1 MKAPNL
7 RVLCLAGLAV
17 ASITAS
23 GSLFARDYDRRDFRD
38 YRGSSHSVRD
48 MRHDQRS
55 DYRGR
60 FDHHDRFDRH
70 DRHDRFDRFEN
81 HGRRHN
87 VVVTHYNARP
97 HVIERRVI
105 VEQPV
110 YYAPVSYA
118 PPPSLGQVL
127 GGFIGG
133 VIDDN
138 R

>member
-55 DYRGR
+55 DYRG
-60 FDHHDRFDRH
+60 
-70 DRHDRFDRFEN
+70 RFDRFEN

>member
-1 MKAPNL
+1 MKSANL

-38 YRGSSHSVRD
+38 YRGPSHSVRD
-48 MRHDQRS
+48 MRHDHRS
-55 DYRGR
+55 EYRGR
-60 FDHHDRFDRH
+60 FDRFDRH
-70 DRHDRFDRFEN
+70 DRFEHRG
-81 HGRRHN
+81 HGPRRE
-87 VVVTHYNARP
+87 VVVTHYNAAPR
-97 HVIERRVI
+97 VIERRVI

-110 YYAPVSYA
+110 YYAPVNYA

-133 VIDDN
+133 VIDEQAN

>member
-60 FDHHDRFDRH
+60 FDRH
-70 DRHDRFDRFEN
+70 DRHDRFEN